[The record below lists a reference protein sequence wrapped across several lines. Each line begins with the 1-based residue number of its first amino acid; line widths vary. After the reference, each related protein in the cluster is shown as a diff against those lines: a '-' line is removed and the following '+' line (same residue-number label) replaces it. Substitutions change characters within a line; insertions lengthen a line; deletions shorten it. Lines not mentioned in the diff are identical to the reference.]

1 LVNCKII
8 KEEEGNKMANYV
20 VRLTIERIATASV
33 EAKSEEEAKK
43 KAFDWSNLDDE
54 LTESEEIIDV
64 EVLGKEEE

>member
-1 LVNCKII
+1 
-8 KEEEGNKMANYV
+8 MANYV